1 MAVLK
6 AFGPDSRLRTPL
18 ELSERTGLNRSTVY
32 RLLSALEGEGLV
44 QSAGNGRYRLGSEL
58 AILGSLALRQMDLRS
73 IAQPFLRDLAA
84 ASGETVDLEVLHGAQ
99 TLIIDEVSDDHLLS
113 TASNIGTLYPANCA
127 STGKILLAFLP
138 NEQLE
143 AILANDLLAC
153 GPASITDPEL
163 LRAELDV
170 VRQRGYATSYDELE
184 IHLHAFGAAI
194 FDHQGLAV
202 AAISVSGPAA
212 RMPREREA
220 EIAALVQATCHAI
233 SNQLGYRG

>member
-6 AFGPDSRLRTPL
+6 AFGPDIEPRTPA

-32 RLLSALEGEGLV
+32 RLLSALEDEGLV

-58 AILGSLALRQMDLRS
+58 AILGSLALRQMDLRA
-73 IAQPFLRDLAA
+73 IAQPYLRELAA

-127 STGKILLAFLP
+127 STGKMLLAYLP
-138 NEQLE
+138 SEQLE
-143 AILANDLLAC
+143 AILAGELVAC
-153 GPASITDPEL
+153 GPASITDPTQ
-163 LRAELDV
+163 LRAELAM

-184 IHLHAFGAAI
+184 VHLHAFGAAI
-194 FDHQGLAV
+194 FDHAGTAV
-202 AAISVSGPAA
+202 AAVSVSGPAA
-212 RMPREREA
+212 RLPREREA
-220 EIAALVQATCHAI
+220 EIAALVQATCRSI
-233 SNQLGYRG
+233 SLQLGYRG